1 MTNEEFIKN
10 VSFDGEEWADIK
22 GYEKRYIVS
31 TYGRVAALYWEITTY
46 PRGKKQIIKREPH
59 IMKLTPFTKTKF
71 TFPEIPFAV
80 YVKALSL

>member
-31 TYGRVAALYWEITTY
+31 TYGRVAALYWEITI
-46 PRGKKQIIKREPH
+46 PEKVSGKVGE
-59 IMKLTPFTKTKF
+59 TKNLPYRSKMG
-71 TFPEIPFAV
+71 
-80 YVKALSL
+80 L